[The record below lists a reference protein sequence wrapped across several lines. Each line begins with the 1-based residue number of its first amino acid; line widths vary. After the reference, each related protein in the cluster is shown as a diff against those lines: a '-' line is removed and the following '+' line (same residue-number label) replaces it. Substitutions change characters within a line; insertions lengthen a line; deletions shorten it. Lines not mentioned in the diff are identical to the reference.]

1 MQGKTTRKNAAYSW
15 YVSTFRGVFTPQCAL
30 QRDRGQFQRAGSISA
45 VLASRGFT
53 AVLAILGLGLA
64 ISINVPTY
72 AAKSSAKNAAS
83 GDTAK
88 AKETELKQVRQRI
101 ESVRKSIQADAERR
115 DSLVGELKQA
125 DENIQSARSELAD
138 IRARRIAAE
147 QQLQALQQEQVA
159 NQAKLDLER
168 QSLARELKLTYMNG
182 RNEQLKLLLNQQNPA
197 QLGRMLN
204 YYGYFGRARAEH
216 IHAIDEQLAHLT
228 LLSDQISAETD
239 KLRGFEADSERST
252 RKLADARQQ
261 RAGTLKQVENKLK
274 NGNERL
280 NKLQADA
287 QALEQL
293 VDELRKAMERAAA
306 QARANAGKSGN
317 KTFTLT
323 APPTGRGSW
332 PWPVKGEVLA
342 RFGQLRSG
350 GPLKWDGLMIGSAQG
365 APVHAPAAGR
375 VLYSDWLP
383 GLGLLLV
390 LDHGG
395 GIMSLYGHNEQLY
408 KKVGEQVSAGDVVSA
423 AGDTGIEGRSGVYL
437 EIRNGKQPVDPL
449 NWLGKP

>member
-1 MQGKTTRKNAAYSW
+1 
-15 YVSTFRGVFTPQCAL
+15 
-30 QRDRGQFQRAGSISA
+30 
-45 VLASRGFT
+45 
-53 AVLAILGLGLA
+53 
-64 ISINVPTY
+64 
-72 AAKSSAKNAAS
+72 
-83 GDTAK
+83 
-88 AKETELKQVRQRI
+88 
-101 ESVRKSIQADAERR
+101 
-115 DSLVGELKQA
+115 LKQA
-125 DENIQSARSELAD
+125 DETIQSARGELAD

-147 QQLQALQQEQVA
+147 QQLQSLQQEQIA
-159 NQAKLDLER
+159 NQARLDLER
-168 QSLARELKLTYMNG
+168 QSLTRELKLTYMNG
-182 RNEQLKLLLNQQNPA
+182 RSEQLKLLLNQQDPA

-204 YYGYFGRARAEH
+204 YYGYFGRARADH
-216 IHAIDEQLAHLT
+216 IHSINEQLAHLT
-228 LLSDQISAETD
+228 LLAEQITAETD
-239 KLRGFEADSERST
+239 KLRGYETDSERSA
-252 RKLADARQQ
+252 RKLAEARQR
-261 RAGTLKQVENKLK
+261 RADTLSQVKNKLK
-274 NGNERL
+274 NGNQRL
-280 NKLQADA
+280 TKLQADA

-306 QARANAGKSGN
+306 QARANSAKSGG
-317 KTFTLT
+317 KPVTPS
-323 APPTGRGSW
+323 APPVGRGSW

-350 GPLKWDGLMIGSAQG
+350 GPLKWEGLMIAAGQG
-365 APVHAPAAGR
+365 AQIRAPAAGR

-408 KKVGEQVSAGDVVSA
+408 KKVGEQVAAGEVLSA

>member
-1 MQGKTTRKNAAYSW
+1 M
-15 YVSTFRGVFTPQCAL
+15 
-30 QRDRGQFQRAGSISA
+30 I
-45 VLASRGFT
+45 
-53 AVLAILGLGLA
+53 GLLLA
-64 ISINVPTY
+64 ISINSASH
-72 AAKSSAKNAAS
+72 AA
-83 GDTAK
+83 GRDTAK

-125 DENIQSARSELAD
+125 DESIQSARGELAD
-138 IRARRIAAE
+138 IRSQRIAAE
-147 QQLQALQQEQVA
+147 QQLQTLQREQAA
-159 NQAKLDLER
+159 NQARLDLER

-216 IHAIDEQLAHLT
+216 IRSINEQLAHLT
-228 LLSDQISAETD
+228 LLAEQITAETD
-239 KLRGFEADSERST
+239 KLRGIESESERSA
-252 RKLADARQQ
+252 RKLADARQR
-261 RAGTLKQVENKLK
+261 RAGTLAPVESKLK

-280 NKLQADA
+280 GKLQADA
-287 QALEQL
+287 QALERL

-306 QARANAGKSGN
+306 QARANASKPGGKPVAPS
-317 KTFTLT
+317 

-365 APVHAPAAGR
+365 AQVRAPASGR
-375 VLYSDWLP
+375 VLYADWLP
-383 GLGLLLV
+383 GLGLLIV

-408 KKVGEQVSAGDVVSA
+408 KKVGEQVNVGDVLA
-423 AGDTGIEGRSGVYL
+423 AVGDTGIEGRTGVYL
-437 EIRNGKQPVDPL
+437 EIRSGKNPVDPL

>member
-1 MQGKTTRKNAAYSW
+1 
-15 YVSTFRGVFTPQCAL
+15 VSKISGCDL
-30 QRDRGQFQRAGSISA
+30 QRAGSIS
-45 VLASRGFT
+45 VTLAAR
-53 AVLAILGLGLA
+53 ALLAAFCLIGLLL
-64 ISINVPTY
+64 
-72 AAKSSAKNAAS
+72 AAS
-83 GDTAK
+83 GSAAVRDSAK
-88 AKETELKQVRQRI
+88 AKESQLRQVRQRI

-125 DENIQSARSELAD
+125 DESIQSARDELAD

-147 QQLQALQQEQVA
+147 QQLLALQQQQTTA
-159 NQAKLDLER
+159 QAKLDLER
-168 QSLARELKLTYMNG
+168 ESLAKELKLSYMNG
-182 RNEQLKLLLNQQNPA
+182 RNEQLKLLLNQQDPA
-197 QLGRMLN
+197 QLGRMLS
-204 YYGYFGRARAEH
+204 YYSYFGRGRAEH
-216 IHAIDEQLAHLT
+216 IQSISEQLAHLA
-228 LLSDQISAETD
+228 LLAEQISAETD
-239 KLRGFEADSERST
+239 KLRAIEADSERSAS
-252 RKLADARQQ
+252 KLAQARQL
-261 RAGTLKQVENKLK
+261 RANTLAQVKNKLK

-280 NKLQADA
+280 GKLQADA
-287 QALEQL
+287 RALERL

-306 QARANAGKSGN
+306 QARANSKKGGGTVTSSSI
-317 KTFTLT
+317 
-323 APPTGRGSW
+323 GRGTW

-350 GPLKWDGLMIGSAQG
+350 GPLKWEGLMIGSSQG
-365 APVHAPAAGR
+365 AQVRAPAAGR

-408 KKVGEQVSAGDVVSA
+408 KKVGDQVSAGDVLSA
-423 AGDTGIEGRSGVYL
+423 AGDTGMDGRNGVYL

>member
-1 MQGKTTRKNAAYSW
+1 M
-15 YVSTFRGVFTPQCAL
+15 
-30 QRDRGQFQRAGSISA
+30 
-45 VLASRGFT
+45 ASPLLV
-53 AVLAILGLGLA
+53 AMIGLLLA
-64 ISINVPTY
+64 ISIN
-72 AAKSSAKNAAS
+72 AASNAAS
-83 GDTAK
+83 NAAGRDNAK

-125 DENIQSARSELAD
+125 DESIQSARGELAD
-138 IRARRIAAE
+138 IRSRRIAAE
-147 QQLQALQQEQVA
+147 QQLQALQREQVT
-159 NQAKLDLER
+159 NQARLDLER

-182 RNEQLKLLLNQQNPA
+182 RNEQLKLLLNQQDPA

-204 YYGYFGRARAEH
+204 YYSYFGRARAEH
-216 IHAIDEQLAHLT
+216 IHSINEQLAHLT
-228 LLSDQISAETD
+228 LLAEQITAETD
-239 KLRGFEADSERST
+239 KLRGIETDSERSA
-252 RKLADARQQ
+252 RKLADARQR
-261 RAGTLKQVENKLK
+261 RAGTLVQVENKLK
-274 NGNERL
+274 NGNQRL
-280 NKLQADA
+280 GKLQADA

-306 QARANAGKSGN
+306 QARANSSKPGGKSV
-317 KTFTLT
+317 TPS

-350 GPLKWDGLMIGSAQG
+350 GPLKWEGLMIGSGQG
-365 APVHAPAAGR
+365 AQVRAPAAGR

-408 KKVGEQVSAGDVVSA
+408 KKVGEQVSAGEVLSA
-423 AGDTGIEGRSGVYL
+423 VGDTGMAGRSGVYL

>member
-1 MQGKTTRKNAAYSW
+1 MIG
-15 YVSTFRGVFTPQCAL
+15 L
-30 QRDRGQFQRAGSISA
+30 
-45 VLASRGFT
+45 L
-53 AVLAILGLGLA
+53 LG
-64 ISINVPTY
+64 ISINTSSQ
-72 AAKSSAKNAAS
+72 AATKSQ
-83 GDTAK
+83 GRDTAK
-88 AKETELKQVRQRI
+88 AKETELKQVRERI

-125 DENIQSARSELAD
+125 DESIQSARGELAD
-138 IRARRIAAE
+138 IRSRRMAAE
-147 QQLQALQQEQVA
+147 QQLQALQRDQVTD
-159 NQAKLDLER
+159 QAKLALEQ

-182 RNEQLKLLLNQQNPA
+182 RNEQLKLLLNQQDPA

-204 YYGYFGRARAEH
+204 YYSYFGRARAEQ
-216 IHAIDEQLAHLT
+216 IHSINEQLAHLA
-228 LLSDQISAETD
+228 LLAEQITAETD
-239 KLRGFEADSERST
+239 KLRGYETESERSA
-252 RKLADARQQ
+252 RKLAEARQK
-261 RAGTLKQVENKLK
+261 RANTLAQVEGKLK
-274 NGNERL
+274 NGNQRL
-280 NKLQADA
+280 SKLQADA

-306 QARANAGKSGN
+306 QARANASKPGGKAVTPS
-317 KTFTLT
+317 

-365 APVHAPAAGR
+365 AQVRAPAAGR

-408 KKVGEQVSAGDVVSA
+408 KKVGEQVSAGEVLSV
-423 AGDTGIEGRSGVYL
+423 AGDTGIEGRTGVYL

>member
-1 MQGKTTRKNAAYSW
+1 MIG
-15 YVSTFRGVFTPQCAL
+15 L
-30 QRDRGQFQRAGSISA
+30 
-45 VLASRGFT
+45 L
-53 AVLAILGLGLA
+53 LG
-64 ISINVPTY
+64 ISINTSSH
-72 AAKSSAKNAAS
+72 AATKSQ
-83 GDTAK
+83 GRDTAK
-88 AKETELKQVRQRI
+88 AKETELKQVRERI

-125 DENIQSARSELAD
+125 DESIQSARGELAD
-138 IRARRIAAE
+138 IRSRRMAAE
-147 QQLQALQQEQVA
+147 QQLQALQRDQVTD
-159 NQAKLDLER
+159 QAKLALEQ

-182 RNEQLKLLLNQQNPA
+182 RNEQLKLLLNQQDPA

-204 YYGYFGRARAEH
+204 YYSYFGRARAEQ
-216 IHAIDEQLAHLT
+216 IHSINEQLAHLA
-228 LLSDQISAETD
+228 LLAEQITAETD
-239 KLRGFEADSERST
+239 KLRGYETESERSA
-252 RKLADARQQ
+252 RKLAEARQK
-261 RAGTLKQVENKLK
+261 RANTLAQVEGKLK
-274 NGNERL
+274 NGNQRL
-280 NKLQADA
+280 SKLQADA

-306 QARANAGKSGN
+306 QARANANKPGGKAVTPS
-317 KTFTLT
+317 

-365 APVHAPAAGR
+365 AQVRAPAAGR

-408 KKVGEQVSAGDVVSA
+408 KKVGEQVSAGEVLSV
-423 AGDTGIEGRSGVYL
+423 AGDTGIEGRTGVYL